1 MNSKKPLSVKIV
13 IGLTLVKLIIILLTI
28 SLFYVTK
35 DLDPTEGT
43 TMAGIREG
51 LIEKFN
57 LNSNN
62 LEYEFGR
69 LIGKLFIPILL
80 GILTLVFVVNR
91 KFWST
96 IIAVSLDLIMGL
108 SQGVPLLTVVILIII
123 LTNPTRNYLK
133 LKNNP

>member
-1 MNSKKPLSVKIV
+1 
-13 IGLTLVKLIIILLTI
+13 
-28 SLFYVTK
+28 
-35 DLDPTEGT
+35 
-43 TMAGIREG
+43 MAGIREG